1 MSAIYLLKSVPE
13 TVLDVSALLSLKR
26 REIKSFFFP
35 PMCVSFFACL
45 FAVNDQFMLI
55 CFKNTLTLNTT
66 GSQDSHHQ
74 VYNILA
80 PYC

>member
-13 TVLDVSALLSLKR
+13 PVLDVSALLSLKR

-45 FAVNDQFMLI
+45 FAVNDHFFL
-55 CFKNTLTLNTT
+55 C
-66 GSQDSHHQ
+66 
-74 VYNILA
+74 
-80 PYC
+80 

>member
-26 REIKSFFFP
+26 REIKSFFFFFFSP

-45 FAVNDQFMLI
+45 FAVNDQFFMLI
-55 CFKNTLTLNTT
+55 CFKNTLL
-66 GSQDSHHQ
+66 
-74 VYNILA
+74 L
-80 PYC
+80 